1 MIMKEDNK
9 EKEYFF
15 LLYFD
20 ILKDIIF
27 PEDIIFK
34 SQENST
40 HCILSKKVELITGK
54 DKLINVF
61 KYSGVINSSLYF

>member
-40 HCILSKKVELITGK
+40 HCIL
-54 DKLINVF
+54 
-61 KYSGVINSSLYF
+61 